1 MRTVGGTMNKL
12 TFLKLWDWYQA
23 LLTPTQREITDAYF
37 NQDLT
42 LSEIAEIKGI
52 SRQAVS
58 ECLSTCKKQLAEYEI
73 KLGLLRTVE
82 EAEAFKQ
89 KVAVWAES
97 FLHNHPESAREIN
110 SLYCLL
116 NNNDGSGALE
126 KFNKED

>member
-1 MRTVGGTMNKL
+1 MNKL

-58 ECLSTCKKQLAEYEI
+58 ECLGTCKKQLAEYET

-82 EAEAFKQ
+82 ESAEFKQ
-89 KVAVWAES
+89 KVAAWAES
-97 FLHNHPESAREIN
+97 FLQNHPESACEITR
-110 SLYCLL
+110 LYGLL
-116 NNNDGSGALE
+116 NKDGEKDALE
-126 KFNKED
+126 KFNKEY